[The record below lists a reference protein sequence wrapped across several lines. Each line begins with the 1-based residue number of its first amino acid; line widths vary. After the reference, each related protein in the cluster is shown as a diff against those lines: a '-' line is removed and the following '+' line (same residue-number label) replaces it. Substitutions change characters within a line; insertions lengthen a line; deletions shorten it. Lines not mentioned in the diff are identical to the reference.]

1 MSAENV
7 KNKKAYF
14 IGGGIG
20 ALSGAVFLIRDG
32 KMPAENIH
40 IYDKLNVSGGSMDG
54 SGNADDGYV
63 IRGGRM
69 FDYEQYPALWNVLS
83 EIPAI
88 SDKNISVYE
97 EIKNFNER
105 IQTNSKARLVDR
117 NGQITDVSSMGFNE
131 SDRMTLIKL
140 MAKSE
145 KSLEDITIED
155 FFSPHFFTTNFWYMW
170 ATTIAF
176 EP

>member
-88 SDKNISVYE
+88 SDKNISVY
-97 EIKNFNER
+97 
-105 IQTNSKARLVDR
+105 
-117 NGQITDVSSMGFNE
+117 
-131 SDRMTLIKL
+131 
-140 MAKSE
+140 
-145 KSLEDITIED
+145 
-155 FFSPHFFTTNFWYMW
+155 
-170 ATTIAF
+170 
-176 EP
+176 

>member
-14 IGGGIG
+14 TGGGIG

-63 IRGGRM
+63 IRRGRM

-155 FFSPHFFTTNFWYMW
+155 FFSPR
-170 ATTIAF
+170 IISCS
-176 EP
+176 